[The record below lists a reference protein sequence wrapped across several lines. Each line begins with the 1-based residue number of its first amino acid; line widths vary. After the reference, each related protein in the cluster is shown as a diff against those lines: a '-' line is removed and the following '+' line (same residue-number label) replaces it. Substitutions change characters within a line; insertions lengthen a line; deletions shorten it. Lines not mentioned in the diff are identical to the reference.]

1 MTTRSAWI
9 LGALLIAGPFLGS
22 ATAEAQGSFGIS
34 GGIYQ
39 PEEEDDAD
47 LDTTEVIG
55 IHGGYRFR
63 PTLGFE
69 ASLSQL
75 DLADTLSLED
85 DPIPSFDVDFEIDV
99 TNLDLSLQWFPGGGN
114 FVVFGGPGFS
124 RIDAEVRV
132 IFLGERFTDSD
143 TEDVLTAHLGLGY
156 EWPVTERFFIRPEAR
171 VRRYFDDEEENLDD
185 EEILDVTYEATDY
198 QASLVFGWRFGS

>member
-1 MTTRSAWI
+1 MRTSSAWI
-9 LGALLIAGPFLGS
+9 LGALLIAGLFLGS
-22 ATAEAQGSFGIS
+22 VTAEAQGSFGIS

-47 LDTTEVIG
+47 LDTTEVFG

-63 PTLGFE
+63 PNLGFE
-69 ASLSQL
+69 ASLSRV

-85 DPIPSFDVDFEIDV
+85 DPIPSFDIDFEIDV

-132 IFLGERFTDSD
+132 IFLGERFSDSD
-143 TEDVLTAHLGLGY
+143 TEDVLTAHVGLGS
-156 EWPVTERFFIRPEAR
+156 EWPITDRFFIRPEAR
-171 VRRYFDDEEENLDD
+171 VRRYFDDEEATPDD